1 MTPSGAVDRAH
12 ADRLLA
18 ILPDAPAPG
27 VDRISVLVIDT
38 DGTTADVLRAH
49 LPGTETEIHFASTI
63 EEARAFLAAT
73 PVAVILCNPAVAGRA
88 AWRFFSQL
96 TEHAARAGMPVIAMR
111 SEADILSEVEL
122 YLLGVDAI
130 LAQPFQRS
138 ALIALVRAHLRKIVQ
153 RRRRLLQDP
162 VTGNP
167 NAGVFREAFQRSA
180 SLAARER
187 TPLSLLVLHV
197 GALARLRREEGV
209 EAADDVLREV
219 SAGVARTLRGSD
231 LLARGE
237 GDSLLVLLPNTD
249 EAGAAR
255 VVEKTSDRLE
265 RNRLIAG
272 SVQGDLL
279 LSAGVA
285 EAAPGAPFDHVVE
298 RAVRRLQPVR
308 GALQRAM
315 VDEDGPAAATT
326 KRILVAEDDDL
337 TASIIRHRLEALG
350 CEVLRAHDGASVL
363 KLAPESDLSLL
374 ILDVKMP
381 YMDGF
386 EALRRLR
393 SVRALRGLPVMLV
406 TSMGNEEDIARGF
419 ELGADDYLVKPFSPI
434 ELQAR
439 VQRLLR

>member
-1 MTPSGAVDRAH
+1 MTPPGAVDRAH

-27 VDRISVLVIDT
+27 VDRINILVIDS
-38 DGTTADVLRAH
+38 DETTAEVLRTH
-49 LPGTETEIHFASTI
+49 LPRTDAAILFACTI
-63 EEARAFLAAT
+63 EAARELLAAT

-96 TEHAARAGMPVIAMR
+96 TEHAARAGMPVIALR

-130 LAQPFQRS
+130 LAHPFQRS
-138 ALIALVRAHLRKIVQ
+138 ALIALVRSHLRKIVQ
-153 RRRRLLQDP
+153 RRVRLLQDP

-167 NAGVFREAFQRSA
+167 NAGVFREAFQRAA

-197 GALARLRREEGV
+197 GALTRLRREQGA
-209 EAADDVLREV
+209 EAADDLLKEV
-219 SAGVARTLRGSD
+219 STGVARTLRQSD
-231 LLARGE
+231 FLARGE
-237 GDSLLVLLPNTD
+237 GDTLLVLLPNTD
-249 EAGAAR
+249 AAGAAR
-255 VVEKTSDRLE
+255 VIEKTSDRLA
-265 RNRLIAG
+265 RTRLISG
-272 SVQGDLL
+272 IPEDDLL

-285 EAAPGAPFDHVVE
+285 EAAPRAPFDQVVE
-298 RAVRRLQPVR
+298 TAVAGLQPIR

-315 VDEDGPAAATT
+315 AEEEMPAAATPR
-326 KRILVAEDDDL
+326 RILVAEDDDL
-337 TASIIRHRLEALG
+337 TASIIRHRLEGLG

-363 KLAPESDLSLL
+363 KLAPESNLSLL

-381 YMDGF
+381 YVDGF

-393 SVRALRGLPVMLV
+393 SIRALRSLPVMLV

-419 ELGADDYLVKPFSPI
+419 DLGADDYLVKPFSPI